1 MCGGSEISGEMSN
14 LGSLLEVLAVGC
26 TMRISL
32 KEEQSAI
39 SLQEIN
45 GSTARD
51 AVYALAKGL
60 GKLLV
65 SLDTSYRQ

>member
-1 MCGGSEISGEMSN
+1 
-14 LGSLLEVLAVGC
+14 
-26 TMRISL
+26 MRISL

-51 AVYALAKGL
+51 AVYALAKRL